1 MNYIKFK
8 KSIKQEE
15 PPDSLDG
22 VELAL
27 WYAVK
32 GDWDMAHN
40 IAQEIHSEAASWI
53 HAYLHRQEGDIGNAH
68 YWYRRFCQCQFIGI
82 ADLLRS
88 RVVSVVDLFTRVSHA
103 DCYVVNSVS

>member
-8 KSIKQEE
+8 ESIKQKE
-15 PPDSLDG
+15 PPDNLNG

-32 GDWDMAHN
+32 GNWDMAHN

-53 HAYLHRQEGDIGNAH
+53 HAYLHRQEGDIENAH
-68 YWYRRFCQCQFIGI
+68 YWYRRSEKEAYSGSLEIELDDI
-82 ADLLRS
+82 IKS
-88 RVVSVVDLFTRVSHA
+88 IIS
-103 DCYVVNSVS
+103 